1 MLYHLFTPARRFA
14 HALLAL
20 TGLALAG
27 ACSSNSSQQDPVAA
41 ARFENE
47 RRIGEADVTRK
58 QEQDAE
64 FLVTAAVRGQLI
76 AEASR
81 LALQK
86 ATVPAV
92 RDFAAKLLKEH
103 VAVTQSLR
111 TVAQQKSI
119 TVPQALGGE
128 QQDEYQQLTA
138 AAGPAFDKQY
148 AELLT
153 NLHEKQ
159 EDAFDD
165 MREEAYDG
173 DIRGFAAKYY
183 PVLADHLAQ
192 AKQVED
198 QTEKLP

>member
-1 MLYHLFTPARRFA
+1 MLARRSA
-14 HALLAL
+14 HALVALASLAL
-20 TGLALAG
+20 VG

-76 AEASR
+76 TEASR
-81 LALQK
+81 LAQQK

-103 VAVTQSLR
+103 VAVTQSLQ

-119 TVPQALGGE
+119 TVPQALGSE
-128 QQDEYQQLTA
+128 QQEEYQQLTA
-138 AAGPAFDKQY
+138 ASGSAFDKQY

-153 NLHEKQ
+153 ELHEKQ

-165 MREEAYDG
+165 MREDAYDG

-183 PVLADHLAQ
+183 PLLNDHLTQ
-192 AKQVED
+192 AKQLAD